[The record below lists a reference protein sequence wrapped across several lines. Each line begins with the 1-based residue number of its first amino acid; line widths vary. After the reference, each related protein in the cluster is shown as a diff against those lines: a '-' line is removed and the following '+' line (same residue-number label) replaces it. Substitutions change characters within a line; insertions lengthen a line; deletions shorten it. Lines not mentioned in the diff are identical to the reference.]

1 MIDMKIKD
9 EELEAYAS
17 KLLSAG
23 KGIDNRIARL
33 RELLGNVCENGVQS
47 GAFHD
52 NLQLFVD
59 LLSTAEGELRL
70 VTLGIEEDV
79 THYLENIDE
88 LDGYFY

>member
-17 KLLSAG
+17 KLLSAA
-23 KGIDNRIARL
+23 KGIDNRIVRL
-33 RELLGNVCENGVQS
+33 REILGNVCENGVQR

-59 LLSTAEGELRL
+59 LLTSAEGILKL
-70 VTLGIEEDV
+70 ATIGIDIDV
-79 THYLENIDE
+79 KKYLEEIDE
-88 LDGYFY
+88 LDGNLY